1 VTLSPPGDGAYVPA
15 GPAGGEW
22 CRATYPGPGPAVPPG
37 RAVPGSSTDVGGGAG
52 GNGGPYPGLAAWFSS
67 PPADGS
73 TADGTG
79 SADGNMG
86 PAGTAVGGGTAG
98 GGGTSAAGGIACRAP
113 GGTPWDSG
121 IPWACVAPRA
131 GSPFCL

>member
-1 VTLSPPGDGAYVPA
+1 MTLSPPGDGAYVPA

-79 SADGNMG
+79 SADENMG
-86 PAGTAVGGGTAG
+86 PAGTAG

-121 IPWACVAPRA
+121 IPWACAEPRA
-131 GSPFCL
+131 GSPFWAGSPP

>member
-1 VTLSPPGDGAYVPA
+1 MTLSPPGDGAYVPA

-22 CRATYPGPGPAVPPG
+22 CRATYPGPGPAAPPG

-52 GNGGPYPGLAAWFSS
+52 GNGGPYPGLAAW
-67 PPADGS
+67 AGA
-73 TADGTG
+73 TGAAG

-86 PAGTAVGGGTAG
+86 PAGTAGGGGTA
-98 GGGTSAAGGIACRAP
+98 AAGGIACRTP
-113 GGTPWDSG
+113 GGRSRDSG

-131 GSPFCL
+131 GSPFWAGSPP